1 MKHVIQFS
9 TVHKQSTNSNIINGV
24 RLVTQKALHGL
35 SAQRQV
41 SLQEAVHLVDN
52 QDLVI
57 CSEYFE
63 RVSITQ
69 AAILR
74 GKRDKK
80 ARDIVSVYRNRPKKY
95 HGMSMDEFY
104 YKVFRSNKT
113 DKPHVLL
120 PNGHHCKP
128 VYPVTY
134 GYARSVII
142 QHMPW
147 SEANPPTELLKD
159 QNKTIQK
166 FKSMIDKRELPS
178 SIYNQYICAIKY
190 SNQKRL
196 ELIAKEGLE
205 TSYDLENMTEEERD
219 RCIAHQHASNFS
231 TDKYLNNEIN
241 GSIVDIGEDFDWS
254 TCHYKE
260 KRKLRHR
267 GDEWVNIAVKK
278 NEEAIVDQA
287 NAVYKSD
294 IIIPKQKD
302 NTPYSVTGAPEQE
315 RIVNRVVDTIIKF
328 LSNDPSYKPMR
339 ATIMGSGGT
348 GKSHI
353 INTIIGR
360 VRAMT
365 SSNNTVQVSAPSGA
379 AAYNVQ
385 GTTLHRLLSIG
396 VKRPDKDLSG
406 ANKERLMKQLE
417 RLLVLIIDERSMI
430 SSTVLAAAERNTRQC
445 VFNGQNS
452 METWGGLPVV
462 LLFGDDYQLM
472 PVKKDGAIH
481 GYAKRNS
488 GMFQIEHASNQSKN
502 ANLLRYCGDLLF
514 AETMTQE
521 VYCLTKNYR
530 VKDKKFKAI
539 LRRLRIGKPTNKDAK
554 WIMNLHTTFH
564 KHNEEFKNNV
574 ENNNK
579 TMWLFTN
586 NKDVDKKNDEQLVLT
601 SSKNKTPVA
610 LINCWFDTVKTQSG
624 SKDKIP
630 YRSHFDIDQYVKDT
644 KLCVGAKVA
653 LRQWNIMPSAGL
665 YNGSIGKVIEIVYT
679 NPVGPNDKEHN
690 HLPDYVVVDFPHLN
704 LPPHIEPWDR
714 NHPTVSILYALSR

>member
-1 MKHVIQFS
+1 
-9 TVHKQSTNSNIINGV
+9 
-24 RLVTQKALHGL
+24 
-35 SAQRQV
+35 
-41 SLQEAVHLVDN
+41 
-52 QDLVI
+52 
-57 CSEYFE
+57 
-63 RVSITQ
+63 
-69 AAILR
+69 
-74 GKRDKK
+74 
-80 ARDIVSVYRNRPKKY
+80 
-95 HGMSMDEFY
+95 
-104 YKVFRSNKT
+104 
-113 DKPHVLL
+113 
-120 PNGHHCKP
+120 
-128 VYPVTY
+128 
-134 GYARSVII
+134 
-142 QHMPW
+142 MPW

-166 FKSMIDKRELPS
+166 FKSKSMIDKRELPS

-278 NEEAIVDQA
+278 NEEALVDQA

-315 RIVNRVVDTIIKF
+315 RIVNRVVDTVIKF

-396 VKRPDKDLSG
+396 VKPTRIC
-406 ANKERLMKQLE
+406 
-417 RLLVLIIDERSMI
+417 LVQ
-430 SSTVLAAAERNTRQC
+430 T
-445 VFNGQNS
+445 
-452 METWGGLPVV
+452 
-462 LLFGDDYQLM
+462 
-472 PVKKDGAIH
+472 KKG
-481 GYAKRNS
+481 
-488 GMFQIEHASNQSKN
+488 
-502 ANLLRYCGDLLF
+502 
-514 AETMTQE
+514 
-521 VYCLTKNYR
+521 
-530 VKDKKFKAI
+530 
-539 LRRLRIGKPTNKDAK
+539 
-554 WIMNLHTTFH
+554 
-564 KHNEEFKNNV
+564 
-574 ENNNK
+574 
-579 TMWLFTN
+579 
-586 NKDVDKKNDEQLVLT
+586 
-601 SSKNKTPVA
+601 
-610 LINCWFDTVKTQSG
+610 
-624 SKDKIP
+624 
-630 YRSHFDIDQYVKDT
+630 
-644 KLCVGAKVA
+644 
-653 LRQWNIMPSAGL
+653 
-665 YNGSIGKVIEIVYT
+665 
-679 NPVGPNDKEHN
+679 
-690 HLPDYVVVDFPHLN
+690 
-704 LPPHIEPWDR
+704 
-714 NHPTVSILYALSR
+714 